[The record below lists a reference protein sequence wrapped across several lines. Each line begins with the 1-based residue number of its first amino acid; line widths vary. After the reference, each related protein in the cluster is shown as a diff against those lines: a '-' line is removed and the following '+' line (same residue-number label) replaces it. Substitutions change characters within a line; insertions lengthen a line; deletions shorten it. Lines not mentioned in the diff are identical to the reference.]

1 MKMGGVGRG
10 VKHTAIGG
18 GGVGTSGASG
28 GQYISEMGYRD
39 RATNSIA
46 EDDEAL
52 DDESTSFA
60 VTGTSGF
67 FRKGMG
73 TSTTISKIISIKVN
87 NFGLPYCY
95 VYVKFIGYENPPLL
109 NFPISCTVVH
119 TMYVGS
125 IWELS

>member
-18 GGVGTSGASG
+18 GGGASGASG

-73 TSTTISKIISIKVN
+73 SIKAII
-87 NFGLPYCY
+87 LDYH
-95 VYVKFIGYENPPLL
+95 
-109 NFPISCTVVH
+109 TVMH
-119 TMYVGS
+119 T
-125 IWELS
+125 

>member
-18 GGVGTSGASG
+18 GGGVGGASG
-28 GQYISEMGYRD
+28 GQYITEMGYRD

-73 TSTTISKIISIKVN
+73 TNK
-87 NFGLPYCY
+87 
-95 VYVKFIGYENPPLL
+95 
-109 NFPISCTVVH
+109 
-119 TMYVGS
+119 
-125 IWELS
+125 

>member
-1 MKMGGVGRG
+1 MRKGSDHLLNYRMKMGGVGRG
-10 VKHTAIGG
+10 VKHTAMGG

-73 TSTTISKIISIKVN
+73 SSTTISKIISQLRSII
-87 NFGLPYCY
+87 LDYH
-95 VYVKFIGYENPPLL
+95 
-109 NFPISCTVVH
+109 TV
-119 TMYVGS
+119 MYT
-125 IWELS
+125 

>member
-18 GGVGTSGASG
+18 GSGASG
-28 GQYISEMGYRD
+28 VSGGQYVSELGFRD

-73 TSTTISKIISIKVN
+73 TSNIISKIISIKIN
-87 NFGLPYCY
+87 NFGLLYCY
-95 VYVKFIGYENPPLL
+95 VCVKIICYGNPLLL
-109 NFPISCTVVH
+109 NFPMPIP
-119 TMYVGS
+119 
-125 IWELS
+125 